1 MLRGA
6 EEDDDEQVDV
16 LVDVDG
22 SMCWRKGTI
31 TPFVDEGI
39 VSKDYVL
46 MDATP
51 LSCRFMILYQNID
64 DIVFAGRFFFD
75 DGTANQRGDPRKAV
89 YLSGRTG
96 FIQLAREFGV
106 DTRRGEVCDFGEK
119 GTY

>member
-1 MLRGA
+1 ML
-6 EEDDDEQVDV
+6 E
-16 LVDVDG
+16 
-22 SMCWRKGTI
+22 KGTI

-51 LSCRFMILYQNID
+51 LSYRFMILYQDID
-64 DIVFAGRFFFD
+64 DILFAGRFFLD
-75 DGTANQRGDPRKAV
+75 DGTASQREDLRKAV
-89 YLSGRTG
+89 YLSDLTG
-96 FIQLAREFGV
+96 FIQLTREFGV